1 VGAACAGRGRRPRRA
16 RERADAGRRGANL
29 RRAPTARLG
38 AYTGLAALGLLAAL
52 ALGRVELVALA
63 APLVLLLGVGLVSER
78 DPNVRLRLELD
89 RDRAL
94 EDDTVA
100 ATLTLSAG
108 VPVSRLDV
116 LLVLP
121 YGLES
126 PDNLVALSLAETREH
141 VVEIRCRRFGGYAL
155 GEAIVR
161 AHGRS
166 GLAVWERTVELGV
179 PLKVYP
185 RQELLDELLAP
196 LETQA
201 FAGNQ
206 VARVKGSGI
215 EFADLRPF
223 VHGDPVRRVNW
234 RATARRGELVVNES
248 HPERN
253 TDVIVF
259 LDTFTEAS
267 RGLADGTL
275 ELAVRAAASLA
286 AQYLARRDRVGL
298 VSFGGILN
306 WLVPGS
312 GAVQRLRIVDALL
325 NTEIVLNYAWKG
337 VDLIPARTLPP
348 KALVLALTP
357 LLDDRAVS
365 TLLDLRGR
373 GFDLAVVE
381 VSPAPFTPPAGGSAD
396 RLAHRLWLLRR
407 EALRARY
414 RLAGVPIVEW
424 REGAPL
430 AAELEEV
437 RAWRRYA
444 RVVRA

>member
-1 VGAACAGRGRRPRRA
+1 LTRT
-16 RERADAGRRGANL
+16 
-29 RRAPTARLG
+29 PTSRLE
-38 AYTGLAALGLLAAL
+38 AYAGLAALGLITAL

-63 APLVLLLGVGLVSER
+63 APFAVLLGVGLALER
-78 DPNVRLRLELD
+78 DPDVRVRLELD

-94 EDDTVA
+94 ENETVT
-100 ATLTLSAG
+100 ATLLLSADA
-108 VPVSRLDV
+108 PVGRLDV

-126 PDNLVALSLAETREH
+126 ADAVAALRLEPGTREH
-141 VVEIRCRRFGGYAL
+141 VIEIRCRRWGGYVL
-155 GEAIVR
+155 GRAVVR

-166 GLAVWERTVELGV
+166 GLAVWERTIEVGV

-185 RQELLDELLAP
+185 RPELLDELLAP

-201 FAGNQ
+201 SAGNQ
-206 VARVKGSGI
+206 VARVKGAGI

-223 VHGDPVRRVNW
+223 VHGDAPKRVNW
-234 RATARRGELVVNES
+234 RATARRGTLVVNES

-253 TDVIVF
+253 TDVIIF

-267 RGLADGTL
+267 RGLSEGTL
-275 ELAVRAAASLA
+275 ELAVRAASSLA
-286 AQYLARRDRVGL
+286 AQYLERRDRVGL

-337 VDLIPARTLPP
+337 VDLIPSRTLPP
-348 KALVLALTP
+348 KALVVALTP
-357 LLDDRAVS
+357 LLDERAVS
-365 TLLDLRGR
+365 TLLDLRAR

-381 VSPAPFTPPAGGSAD
+381 VSPAPFTQPGDGAAE
-396 RLAHRLWLLRR
+396 RLAYRLWLLRR
-407 EALRARY
+407 EELRGRY
-414 RLAGVPIVEW
+414 RRAGVPIVEW
-424 REGAPL
+424 HEGTPL
-430 AAELEEV
+430 AAELKEV

-444 RVVRA
+444 RVARA

>member
-1 VGAACAGRGRRPRRA
+1 LV
-16 RERADAGRRGANL
+16 
-29 RRAPTARLG
+29 
-38 AYTGLAALGLLAAL
+38 ALGLIAAL

-63 APLVLLLGVGLVSER
+63 APFAVLLGVGLALER
-78 DPNVRLRLELD
+78 NPDVRVRLELD

-94 EDDTVA
+94 EDETVA
-100 ATLTLSAG
+100 ATLLLSADA
-108 VPVSRLDV
+108 PVSRLDV

-126 PDNLVALSLAETREH
+126 ADALAALRLEPGTREH
-141 VVEIRCRRFGGYAL
+141 VIEIRCRRWGGFVL
-155 GEAIVR
+155 GQAIVR

-185 RQELLDELLAP
+185 RPELLDEMLTP
-196 LETQA
+196 LETQV

-206 VARVKGSGI
+206 VARVKGTGI

-223 VHGDPVRRVNW
+223 VHGDAPKRVNW
-234 RATARRGELVVNES
+234 RATARRGALVVNES

-253 TDVIVF
+253 TDVIIF

-267 RGLADGTL
+267 RGLSEGTL
-275 ELAVRAAASLA
+275 ELAVRAASSLA
-286 AQYLARRDRVGL
+286 AQYLERRDRVGL

-337 VDLIPARTLPP
+337 VDLIPSRTLPP
-348 KALVLALTP
+348 KALVVALTP
-357 LLDDRAVS
+357 LLDERAVS
-365 TLLDLRGR
+365 TLLDLRAR

-381 VSPAPFTPPAGGSAD
+381 VSPAPFTEPGDGATE
-396 RLAHRLWLLRR
+396 RLAYRLWLLRR
-407 EALRARY
+407 EELRGRY
-414 RLAGVPIVEW
+414 RRAGVPIVEW
-424 REGAPL
+424 REGTPL

-444 RVVRA
+444 RVARA

>member
-1 VGAACAGRGRRPRRA
+1 LV
-16 RERADAGRRGANL
+16 
-29 RRAPTARLG
+29 
-38 AYTGLAALGLLAAL
+38 ALGLIAAL

-63 APLVLLLGVGLVSER
+63 APFAVLLGVGLALER
-78 DPNVRLRLELD
+78 NPDVRVRLELD

-94 EDDTVA
+94 EDETVA
-100 ATLTLSAG
+100 ATLLLSADA
-108 VPVSRLDV
+108 PVSRLDV

-126 PDNLVALSLAETREH
+126 ADAVAALRLEPGTREH
-141 VVEIRCRRFGGYAL
+141 VLEIRCRRWGGFVL
-155 GEAIVR
+155 GLAIVR

-185 RQELLDELLAP
+185 RPELLDEMLTP
-196 LETQA
+196 LETQV

-206 VARVKGSGI
+206 VARVKGTGI

-223 VHGDPVRRVNW
+223 VHGDAPKRVNW
-234 RATARRGELVVNES
+234 RATARRGALVVNES

-253 TDVIVF
+253 TDVIIF

-267 RGLADGTL
+267 RGLSEGTL
-275 ELAVRAAASLA
+275 ELAVRAASSLA
-286 AQYLARRDRVGL
+286 AQYLERRDRVGL

-337 VDLIPARTLPP
+337 VDLIPSRTLPP
-348 KALVLALTP
+348 KALVVALTP
-357 LLDDRAVS
+357 LLDERAVS
-365 TLLDLRGR
+365 TLLDLRAR

-381 VSPAPFTPPAGGSAD
+381 VSPAPFTEPGDGATE
-396 RLAHRLWLLRR
+396 RLAYRLWLLRR
-407 EALRARY
+407 EELRGRY
-414 RLAGVPIVEW
+414 RRAGVPIVEW
-424 REGAPL
+424 REGTPL

-444 RVVRA
+444 RVARA

>member
-1 VGAACAGRGRRPRRA
+1 
-16 RERADAGRRGANL
+16 
-29 RRAPTARLG
+29 
-38 AYTGLAALGLLAAL
+38 
-52 ALGRVELVALA
+52 
-63 APLVLLLGVGLVSER
+63 
-78 DPNVRLRLELD
+78 VRLRLVLD

-94 EDDTVA
+94 EDETVT
-100 ATLTLSAG
+100 ATLLLSADA
-108 VPVSRLDV
+108 PVARVDV
-116 LLVLP
+116 LLSLP
-121 YGLES
+121 HGLES
-126 PDNLVALSLAETREH
+126 DGHLMAMRLDLEPREH
-141 VVEIRCRRFGGYAL
+141 AVEIRCARWGGYAL
-155 GEAIVR
+155 GEAVVR

-166 GLAVWERTVELGV
+166 GLAVWERTVALGV

-185 RQELLDELLAP
+185 RPELLDELLAP

-206 VARVKGSGI
+206 VARTKGGGI

-234 RATARRGELVVNES
+234 RATARRGSLVVNES

-253 TDVIVF
+253 TDVILFV
-259 LDTFTEAS
+259 DAFTEAARS
-267 RGLADGTL
+267 TSEGTL
-275 ELAVRAAASLA
+275 ALAVRAAASLA
-286 AQYLARRDRVGL
+286 AQYLERRDRVGL

-337 VDLIPARTLPP
+337 VDLIPSRTLPP
-348 KALVLALTP
+348 KALIVALTP
-357 LLDDRAVS
+357 LLDERAVA

-381 VSPAPFTPPAGGSAD
+381 VSPAPFVQPGPTDAD
-396 RLAHRLWLLRR
+396 RLAFRLWLLRR
-407 EALRARY
+407 QELRARY
-414 RLAGVPIVEW
+414 RRAGVPIVEW
-424 REGAPL
+424 REGTPL

>member
-1 VGAACAGRGRRPRRA
+1 
-16 RERADAGRRGANL
+16 
-29 RRAPTARLG
+29 
-38 AYTGLAALGLLAAL
+38 
-52 ALGRVELVALA
+52 VALA
-63 APLVLLLGVGLVSER
+63 APFAALAGVGLALER
-78 DPNVRLRLELD
+78 DPNVRVRLELD

-94 EDDTVA
+94 EDETVT
-100 ATLTLSAG
+100 ATLLISADE
-108 VPVSRLDV
+108 PVVRLDV
-116 LLVLP
+116 LLMLP
-121 YGLES
+121 DGLAS
-126 PDNLVALSLAETREH
+126 SANLVALAHPAGTLEH
-141 VVEIRCRRFGGYAL
+141 VVEIRCRRWGGYVL
-155 GEAIVR
+155 GEAVVR

-166 GLAVWERTVELGV
+166 GLAVWERSVELGV

-185 RQELLDELLAP
+185 RPELLDELLAP

-206 VARVKGSGI
+206 VARLKGSGI

-234 RATARRGELVVNES
+234 RASARRGELVVNES

-259 LDTFTEAS
+259 LDTFTEAARS
-267 RGLADGTL
+267 ICEGTL

-286 AQYLARRDRVGL
+286 AQYLERRDRVGL

-325 NTEIVLNYAWKG
+325 NTEIVLNYASKG
-337 VDLIPARTLPP
+337 VDLIPSRTLPP
-348 KALVLALTP
+348 KALVVALTP
-357 LLDDRAVS
+357 LLDDRAAT

-381 VSPAPFTPPAGGSAD
+381 VSPAPFTPPGDGVAE

-407 EALRARY
+407 EEVRGRY
-414 RLAGVPIVEW
+414 RAAGVPIVEW
-424 REGAPL
+424 REGTPL

-444 RVVRA
+444 RVARA